1 MPRRSLNQKKRI
13 FPNQLINSIKF
24 YLYLL
29 IIHFF
34 FHTFIL
40 QAQTR
45 GVEFRTLDSCTVE
58 TTDPELNVLAKV
70 GSRTITMQD
79 FIRRAEYS
87 IRPLYCRQAN
97 YIHKKII
104 LNSLIAEKLFAL
116 EAEKAKVDLLDN
128 PLFQSFVLGRSE
140 QAMRQLHYYEEFYS
154 QVQLDS
160 AIVSPAYKL
169 AGRTIDVTFLNLPD
183 LKTAAQI
190 KNLAEKGLPL
200 DSAYTMI
207 WDQSNPPKRQINWF
221 DREGLEIHNA
231 IFNSSIKKGSII
243 GPLTTED
250 KTFLL
255 LQVNGWI
262 DRPAVTES
270 ERSLRLDDVQ
280 ERLQKNR
287 AEQTYKEWVKNIM
300 KGKHLELNSSVFPAY
315 AEKVMDIYLKSD
327 SVKQAQLNLSLW
339 VDPELDF
346 IHDSLINAPS
356 ESFTKADILFHVDNT
371 PWTIQ
376 IFHQELSKHPLV
388 FRKKKMS
395 HNEFQEQLKYAIADL
410 IQDIEITKYCYRKNY
425 EESQTVTL
433 NRELW
438 HDSYTAR
445 FYRNAL
451 LEDQNMLNGDAEDI
465 ANNLKPLVDSLQ
477 TVYSD
482 NIEINT
488 ELFESI
494 ELTTVDMTVHQQ
506 GVPFPK
512 VVPPFPVYTNDN
524 RLDYGRKK
532 EF

>member
-1 MPRRSLNQKKRI
+1 MLRI
-13 FPNQLINSIKF
+13 C
-24 YLYLL
+24 
-29 IIHFF
+29 HFRV
-34 FHTFIL
+34 FIL
-40 QAQTR
+40 
-45 GVEFRTLDSCTVE
+45 VLSLISCTVDKPD
-58 TTDPELNVLAKV
+58 TELDIIAKV
-70 GSRTITMQD
+70 GDRIITKQD
-79 FIRRAEYS
+79 LIHRAEYT
-87 IRPLYCRQAN
+87 IRPLYCRQSN

-104 LNSLIAEKLFAL
+104 LNSLIAEKLFSF
-116 EAEKAKVDLLDN
+116 EAEKNKIDLLDDIR
-128 PLFQSFVLGRSE
+128 FQSFITGRAE
-140 QAMRQLHYYEEFYS
+140 QAMRQMHYYEEFFS
-154 QVQLDS
+154 QVELDS

-169 AGRTIDVTFLNLPD
+169 AGRTVDVTFLHLPD
-183 LKTAAQI
+183 LNIATQI
-190 KNLAEKGLPL
+190 KNLAVEGLLL

-207 WDQSNPPKRQINWF
+207 WNQSNPPKRHINWF

-243 GPLTTED
+243 GPLTTAD
-250 KTFLL
+250 NTFLL
-255 LQVNGWI
+255 LQVNGWV
-262 DRPAVTES
+262 DRPAVTDP
-270 ERSLRLDDVQ
+270 ERSLRLDDVR
-280 ERLQKNR
+280 ERLQENH
-287 AEQTYKEWVKNIM
+287 AEQTYKDWVKNIM
-300 KGKHLELNSSVFPAY
+300 KGKHLELNPSIFPPY
-315 AEKVMDIYLKSD
+315 TEKVMDIYLQSD
-327 SVKQAQLNLSLW
+327 SVKQAQLNISLW
-339 VDPELDF
+339 ADPEFNF

-376 IFHQELSKHPLV
+376 VFHQELSKHPLV
-388 FRKKKMS
+388 FRKKQIS

-410 IQDIEITKYCYRKNY
+410 IQNIEITKYCSKKGY
-425 EESQTVTL
+425 EQSQTVTL

-451 LEDQNMLNGDAEDI
+451 LEEQNMLKGNAEDI

-494 ELTTVDMTVHQQ
+494 ELTSVDMTVHQQ

-524 RLDYGRKK
+524 RLDYGHKK
-532 EF
+532 KF

>member
-1 MPRRSLNQKKRI
+1 MFWMYRCQV
-13 FPNQLINSIKF
+13 
-24 YLYLL
+24 L
-29 IIHFF
+29 II
-34 FHTFIL
+34 L
-40 QAQTR
+40 LCLLSCN
-45 GVEFRTLDSCTVE
+45 VEKTDEELDI
-58 TTDPELNVLAKV
+58 LAKV
-70 GSRTITMQD
+70 GDRIITMQD
-79 FIRRAEYS
+79 FIRRAEYA
-87 IRPLYCRQAN
+87 IRPLYCGQSN

-104 LNSLIAEKLFAL
+104 LNSLIAEKLFSF
-116 EAEKAKVDLLDN
+116 EAEKTKIDLLDN
-128 PLFQSFVLGRSE
+128 TRFQSFIRGHTE
-140 QAMRQLHYYEEFYS
+140 QAMRQMHYYEEFYS
-154 QVQLDS
+154 QIEPDS
-160 AIVSPAYKL
+160 SIVSTAYKL
-169 AGRTIDVTFLNLPD
+169 AGRTVDVTYLHLPD
-183 LKTAAQI
+183 LNTATQI
-190 KNLAEKGLPL
+190 KNLAGEGLPL

-207 WDQSNPPKRQINWF
+207 WDESNPPKRHINWF

-243 GPLTTED
+243 GPLATED

-280 ERLQKNR
+280 ERLQKNH

-376 IFHQELSKHPLV
+376 VFHQELSKHPLV

-410 IQDIEITKYCYRKNY
+410 IQDIEITKYCYRKDY

-451 LEDQNMLNGDAEDI
+451 LEEQNMLNGDAEDI

>member
-1 MPRRSLNQKKRI
+1 MLRI
-13 FPNQLINSIKF
+13 
-24 YLYLL
+24 Y
-29 IIHFF
+29 HFRV
-34 FHTFIL
+34 FIL
-40 QAQTR
+40 
-45 GVEFRTLDSCTVE
+45 VLSLISCTVDKPD
-58 TTDPELNVLAKV
+58 TELDIIAKV
-70 GSRTITMQD
+70 GERIITKQD
-79 FIRRAEYS
+79 LIHRAEYT
-87 IRPLYCRQAN
+87 IRPLYCRQSN

-104 LNSLIAEKLFAL
+104 LNSLIAEKLFSF
-116 EAEKAKVDLLDN
+116 EAEKNKIDLLDDIR
-128 PLFQSFVLGRSE
+128 FQSFITGRAE
-140 QAMRQLHYYEEFYS
+140 QAMRQMHYYEEFFN
-154 QVQLDS
+154 QVKLDS

-169 AGRTIDVTFLNLPD
+169 AGRTVDVTYLHLPELNIA
-183 LKTAAQI
+183 TQI
-190 KNLAEKGLPL
+190 KNLAEEGLSL

-207 WDQSNPPKRQINWF
+207 WDQSNSPKRHINWF
-221 DREGLEIHNA
+221 DREGLELHNA
-231 IFNSSIKKGSII
+231 IFNPRIKKGSII

-255 LQVNGWI
+255 LQVNGWT
-262 DRPAVTES
+262 DRPAVTNS
-270 ERSLRLDDVQ
+270 EISLRLNDVR
-280 ERLQKNR
+280 ERLQENH
-287 AEQTYKEWVKNIM
+287 AEQKYKEWVKNIM
-300 KGKHLELNSSVFPAY
+300 KGKHLELNSSVFTAY
-315 AEKVMDIYLKSD
+315 AEKVMDVYLKSD

-339 VDPELDF
+339 IDPELDF
-346 IHDSLINAPS
+346 IHDSLINVPS

-376 IFHQELSKHPLV
+376 VFHQELSKHPLV

-410 IQDIEITKYCYRKNY
+410 IQDIEITKYCYRKGY

-451 LEDQNMLNGDAEDI
+451 LEEKNMLNGDAEDI

-494 ELTTVDMTVHQQ
+494 ELTSVDMTVHQQ